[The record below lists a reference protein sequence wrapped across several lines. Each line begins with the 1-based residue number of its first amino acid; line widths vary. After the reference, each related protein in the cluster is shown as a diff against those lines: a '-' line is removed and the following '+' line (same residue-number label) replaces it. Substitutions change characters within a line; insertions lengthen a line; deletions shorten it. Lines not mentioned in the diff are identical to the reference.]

1 MKTCIKI
8 GKWIIVVLVAIII
21 IGIVGAALSDNE
33 SKEEN
38 SPKQTEAFTTE
49 KEEEDTPKQTEGF
62 TTEHDQEYLNTREH
76 VWSFLLDK
84 GYEVQTTLG
93 VPNIGKTDADLGEG
107 YEGWYAFVKQ
117 DGEWKEFSV
126 VLFNGEVSAI
136 QPVE

>member
-1 MKTCIKI
+1 MKTFIKI
-8 GKWIIVVLVAIII
+8 GKWIIIVLVAIII

-33 SKEEN
+33 SK
-38 SPKQTEAFTTE
+38 
-49 KEEEDTPKQTEGF
+49 EEDTPKQTEGF

-76 VWSFLLDK
+76 IWSFLLDK
-84 GYEVQTTLG
+84 GYEVQTISG